1 MQNVDAMIGGMPEG
15 DIRDQIERLE
25 ITIEALAGRAETCRK
40 IIVFAKATI
49 VVGALVL
56 AAIVVG
62 ALKFSPV
69 AMICGIAAVIGGIVV
84 RGSNRSTMEET
95 LRKMRAAE
103 AERAELIGQVEL
115 RVVE

>member
-1 MQNVDAMIGGMPEG
+1 VQLDGRMPSA

-25 ITIEALAGRAETCRK
+25 TRIEALAERAEQCRK

-49 VVGALVL
+49 AVGVLVL

-69 AMICGIAAVIGGIVV
+69 AMICGIAAVIGGIVA
-84 RGSNRSTMEET
+84 RGSNRTTMDET
-95 LRKMRAAE
+95 LRRMRAAE
-103 AERAELIGQVEL
+103 TERAALIGRVEL

>member
-1 MQNVDAMIGGMPEG
+1 MNERMPSDDLRE
-15 DIRDQIERLE
+15 QIERLE
-25 ITIEALAGRAETCRK
+25 ITIEALAARAEQCRK

-69 AMICGIAAVIGGIVV
+69 AMICGIAAVIGGIVA
-84 RGSNRSTMEET
+84 RGSNRSTMDET
-95 LRKMRAAE
+95 VRKMRAAE
-103 AERAELIGQVEL
+103 AERAALIGQVEL
-115 RVVE
+115 RVVEG